1 MYINHALNN
10 LKSNNVFISM
20 DSNAKSRVWF
30 SSIDD
35 NRGDTV
41 NEFVAQNNLSILND
55 NPLFTQLVEIAI

>member
-1 MYINHALNN
+1 
-10 LKSNNVFISM
+10 M

-30 SSIDD
+30 SPIDD